1 MSPKKPSI
9 NLHSFDEVDRALLEL
24 GRAKAIVQHEEA
36 ILNNQIQNFR
46 DAFDQ
51 RTSDARK
58 QSTSLET
65 EIENFCIE
73 NKFEF
78 EKKRSVELVHG
89 TVSFRTAKPHVAQL
103 NRKYS
108 WETILELIKKFSW
121 SKKYI
126 RIKEEPDKE
135 AILADHAADVIDDL
149 KLAAIGVKIDQ
160 REDFNID
167 IKWDTLEA

>member
-1 MSPKKPSI
+1 MPKKPTI
-9 NLHSFDEVDRALLEL
+9 TLRSFDEVDQALLEL

-58 QSTSLET
+58 QSVSLET

-78 EKKRSVELVHG
+78 EKSRSKDFVHG
-89 TVSFRTAKPHVAQL
+89 TVGFRTSPPAVKAL

-149 KLAAIGVKIDQ
+149 KLAAIGVKVDQ
-160 REDFNID
+160 IEQFKID